1 MLVVLL
7 IVGLIIGSFLGAY
20 SYRLPRRISIRNGRS
35 KCPNCH
41 TQIKPLDN
49 IPILSFIF
57 LGGKCRNCKEK
68 ISLRYPLIEISTAI
82 TFAIIGFNPAA
93 LILASVLILIFVIDL
108 EHQIIPDE
116 LVFFGLVIF
125 IIFNFQNNLYTNLLA
140 GLLSAITLLFLNLI
154 TKGKGMG
161 LGDVKLAILLG
172 AIVGIDLFLIWL
184 FLSFLSGAIM
194 GIILIIF
201 QKAKIKSKIAF
212 GPFLVIGLILTYFF
226 GNTLLRLIG
235 I

>member
-1 MLVVLL
+1 MGIVFL
-7 IVGLIIGSFLGAY
+7 IFGLIIGSFLSAY
-20 SYRLPRRISIRNGRS
+20 SYRLPREISIRNGRS

-41 TQIKPLDN
+41 TQIKSIDN

-57 LGGKCRNCKEK
+57 LGGKCRNCKQK

-82 TFAIIGFNPAA
+82 TFVLIGFNIFH
-93 LILASVLILIFVIDL
+93 LVIASILILIFVIDL

-125 IIFNFQNNLYTNLLA
+125 IVFNFQNTLYTNLLA
-140 GLLSAITLLFLNLI
+140 GLLSASTLLFLNFI

-172 AIVGIDLFLIWL
+172 AIVGINLFLIWL

-201 QKAKIKSKIAF
+201 QRAEIKSKIAF
-212 GPFLVIGLILTYFF
+212 GPFLIIGLILTNLF
-226 GNTLLRLIG
+226 GQSLLRLIG